1 MATESHWV
9 VLRMPKAG
17 NIQWIKVYVGN
28 TAASD
33 WDDVDIYVSEDPD
46 DWDDPAV
53 RANISITGTNTWVPV
68 DVDDKDG
75 RYIKLDNINP
85 QDEHNYLRGYEIEVL
100 ISPTTATSTNSMTST
115 EVASRPSGVTSFMA
129 GLAYPTPRLQTMYER
144 TGIFLP
150 LYWKEWGGLK
160 RLRP

>member
-1 MATESHWV
+1 MANEKHWI
-9 VLRMPKAG
+9 VLDMG
-17 NIQWIKVYVGN
+17 SVSNIQQIRVYVGD
-28 TAASD
+28 TAASN

-46 DWDDPAV
+46 DWGSAV
-53 RANISITGTNTWVPV
+53 RANVSITGTNTLVTV

-75 RYIKLDNINP
+75 RYIRLDNINTL
-85 QDEHNYLRGYEIEVL
+85 DDDDYLRGYEIEVF
-100 ISPTTATSTNSMTST
+100 IGPTAATSTNSMTST
-115 EVASRPSGVTSFMA
+115 GAASRPSGVTSFMA
-129 GLAYPTPRLQTMYER
+129 GLAHLTPRPQTMYER